1 MDVYVVVM
9 LSVYIVLSFEIVHIR
24 SIALLGAVVIVA
36 TTAIIVRLTLWN
48 KK

>member
-9 LSVYIVLSFEIVHIR
+9 LSVYIVLSFEIVHR
-24 SIALLGAVVIVA
+24 SSIALLGAVVTVA